1 MTRTTLLPLLLCL
14 TPLAGQAADASPW
27 GDHTDVSLGLVA
39 GAVSR
44 YMGSAAYRPQL
55 LPLVVVQ
62 RGPFFAD
69 TSRGLGLQWQS
80 AQGLTL
86 SGALNYDFGR
96 DDRDNASRPGADRLK
111 GMGEVDGATVLD
123 LNLSQA
129 LAPWLSLNAEGEWR
143 LAGAQRGN
151 RYRLGVEAIGLHT
164 EQDTLALDL
173 DAHAGDR
180 RFNQTYFGVTAAQ
193 SAASG
198 FAPARLDRG
207 IYAYSAALNWLHAF
221 DPHWSSVATLTTTYY
236 GDQARDSP
244 LRQRATATTAQVA
257 LTYSF

>member
-1 MTRTTLLPLLLCL
+1 MTRTTLLLLLCL
-14 TPLAGQAADASPW
+14 TPLAAQAADASPW

-39 GAVSR
+39 GAVGR

-164 EQDTLALDL
+164 DQDTLALDL
-173 DAHAGDR
+173 DAHASDS

>member
-1 MTRTTLLPLLLCL
+1 MNPRPLFPLLLCL
-14 TPLAGQAADASPW
+14 TPLATQAADVSPW

-44 YMGSAAYRPQL
+44 YMGSADYRPQL

-62 RGPFFAD
+62 RGLFFAD
-69 TSRGLGLQWQS
+69 TTRGLGLQWQS

-96 DDRDNASRPGADRLK
+96 DDRDNASRPGADRLR
-111 GMGEVDGATVLD
+111 GMGEVDGATVFD
-123 LNLSQA
+123 LTLSQA

-143 LAGAQRGN
+143 LAGAQRGT
-151 RYRLGVEAIGLHT
+151 RYRLGLEAIGLHT
-164 EQDTLALDL
+164 ERDTLALDL

-180 RFNQTYFGVTAAQ
+180 RFNQTYFGVTDAQ
-193 SAASG
+193 SSASG
-198 FAPARLDRG
+198 FAPARMDRG
-207 IYAYSAALNWLHAF
+207 LYAYSAALNWLHTF
-221 DPHWSSVATLTTTYY
+221 DPHWSSVATLTTTHYT
-236 GDQARDSP
+236 DQVRDSP
-244 LRQRATATTAQVA
+244 LLQRATATTAQLA